1 MDEKKQ
7 EFSPLPPE
15 LSAAEE
21 FTPLPDEFGQTGG
34 ASPAVKSGR
43 RWWKKALYALAGL
56 AVLAAAAFSGGA
68 APDTPGTPDA
78 PVVPDTP
85 PTQEETYPLTGTLYC
100 TAYNDTFGPDGRP
113 LLLWDDMAVEMSA
126 LTDAPLSLPQPQQ
139 PELAG
144 AVFLGWVGRYDTAEG
159 KVYCL
164 MSDPLTAAE
173 AAAIR
178 PDEGGDRHLVLR
190 AAWRGDGTGRYPW
203 QLTLDDG
210 ESAVEYD
217 ASVPMYSGGMVYLCA
232 YPVPERA
239 GQRFAGWCDADG
251 APVETLPAAAFFQEK
266 NGETDWSAPRAV
278 TLYAIWETA

>member
-1 MDEKKQ
+1 MDGKKQ

-15 LSAAEE
+15 FSAAAE
-21 FTPLPDEFGQTGG
+21 FTPLPGEFGQTVG
-34 ASPAVKSGR
+34 ASPAVKPGR

-56 AVLAAAAFSGGA
+56 AVLVAAAFSGGA
-68 APDTPGTPDA
+68 APDTPVTPGT
-78 PVVPDTP
+78 PDTP
-85 PTQEETYPLTGTLYC
+85 PVQEETYPLTGTLYC
-100 TAYNDTFGPDGRP
+100 TAYNDTFGPDGQP
-113 LLLWDDMAVEMSA
+113 LLLWDDMAVPVSA
-126 LTDAPLSLPQPQQ
+126 LADAPLALPQPRQ

-144 AVFLGWVGRYDTAEG
+144 AVFLGWVGRYNTADG
-159 KVYCL
+159 KVYRL
-164 MSDPLTAAE
+164 MSDPLTAAD

-190 AAWRGDGTGRYPW
+190 AAWRGDGTSSRPW

-210 ESAVEYD
+210 EAAVAYD
-217 ASVPMYSGGMVYLCA
+217 AAVPMYSGGLVYLCA

-251 APVETLPAAAFFQEK
+251 VPVETLPASAFFGEQ

-278 TLYAIWETA
+278 TLYARWETA

>member
-1 MDEKKQ
+1 MDGKKQ

-15 LSAAEE
+15 FSAAAE
-21 FTPLPDEFGQTGG
+21 FTPLPGEFGQTVG
-34 ASPAVKSGR
+34 ASPAVKPGR

-68 APDTPGTPDA
+68 APDTPVTPGT
-78 PVVPDTP
+78 PDTP
-85 PTQEETYPLTGTLYC
+85 PVQEETYPLTGTLYC
-100 TAYNDTFGPDGRP
+100 TAYNDTFGPDGQP
-113 LLLWDDMAVEMSA
+113 LLLWDSLTVELSR
-126 LTDAPLSLPQPQQ
+126 LVDAPLALPQPQQ
-139 PELAG
+139 PESAG
-144 AVFLGWVGRYDTAEG
+144 AVFLGWVGRYDTADG
-159 KVYCL
+159 KVYRL
-164 MSDPLTAAE
+164 MSDPLTAEA

-190 AAWRGDGTGRYPW
+190 AAWRGDGTSSRPW

-210 ESAVEYD
+210 EAAVAYD
-217 ASVPMYSGGMVYLCA
+217 AVVPMYSGGLVYLCA

-251 APVETLPAAAFFQEK
+251 VPVETLPASAFFGEQ

-278 TLYAIWETA
+278 TLYARWETA

>member
-1 MDEKKQ
+1 MDGKKQ

-15 LSAAEE
+15 FSAAAE
-21 FTPLPDEFGQTGG
+21 FTPLPGEFGQTVG
-34 ASPAVKSGR
+34 ASPAVKPGR

-56 AVLAAAAFSGGA
+56 AVLAAAVFSGGTA
-68 APDTPGTPDA
+68 PDA
-78 PVVPDTP
+78 PAAPVTPDTP
-85 PTQEETYPLTGTLYC
+85 PVQEETYPLTGTLYC
-100 TAYNDTFGPDGRP
+100 TAYNDTFGPDGQP
-113 LLLWDDMAVEMSA
+113 LLLWDGMAVEMSA

-139 PELAG
+139 PESAG
-144 AVFLGWVGRYDTAEG
+144 VVFLGWVGRYDTADG
-159 KVYCL
+159 KVYRL
-164 MSDPLTAAE
+164 MSDPLTAEA

-190 AAWRGDGTGRYPW
+190 AAWRGDGTSSRPW

-210 ESAVEYD
+210 EAAVAYD
-217 ASVPMYSGGMVYLCA
+217 AAVPMYSGGLVYLCA

-251 APVETLPAAAFFQEK
+251 VPVETLPASAFFGER

-278 TLYAIWETA
+278 TLYARWETA

>member
-1 MDEKKQ
+1 MDGKKQ

-15 LSAAEE
+15 FSAAAE
-21 FTPLPDEFGQTGG
+21 FTPLPGEFGQTVG
-34 ASPAVKSGR
+34 ASPAVKPGR

-68 APDTPGTPDA
+68 APDTPVTPGT
-78 PVVPDTP
+78 PDTP
-85 PTQEETYPLTGTLYC
+85 PVQEETYPLTGTLYC
-100 TAYNDTFGPDGRP
+100 TAYNDTFGPDGQP
-113 LLLWDDMAVEMSA
+113 LLLWDGMAVEMSA

-144 AVFLGWVGRYDTAEG
+144 AVFLGWVGRYDTAGG
-159 KVYCL
+159 KVYRL

-190 AAWRGDGTGRYPW
+190 AAWRGDGTSSRPW

-210 ESAVEYD
+210 EAAVEYD
-217 ASVPMYSGGMVYLCA
+217 ASPCTPAVWCTSAPIRCRSGRDRGS
-232 YPVPERA
+232 RA
-239 GQRFAGWCDADG
+239 GAMRTASRWRRCR
-251 APVETLPAAAFFQEK
+251 
-266 NGETDWSAPRAV
+266 PRRSSGSR
-278 TLYAIWETA
+278 TAKRTGRRPGR

>member
-1 MDEKKQ
+1 MDGKKQ

-15 LSAAEE
+15 FSAAAE
-21 FTPLPDEFGQTGG
+21 FTPLPGEFGQTVG
-34 ASPAVKSGR
+34 ASPAVKPGR

-56 AVLAAAAFSGGA
+56 AVLAAAAFSGGTA
-68 APDTPGTPDA
+68 PDA
-78 PVVPDTP
+78 PAAPVTPDTP
-85 PTQEETYPLTGTLYC
+85 PVQEETYPLTGTLYC
-100 TAYNDTFGPDGRP
+100 TAYNDTFGPDGQP
-113 LLLWDDMAVEMSA
+113 LLLWDDMAVPVSA
-126 LTDAPLSLPQPQQ
+126 LADAPLALPQPRQ

-144 AVFLGWVGRYDTAEG
+144 AVFLGWVGRYNTADG
-159 KVYCL
+159 KVYRL
-164 MSDPLTAAE
+164 MSDPLTAEA

-190 AAWRGDGTGRYPW
+190 AAWRGDGTSSRPW

-210 ESAVEYD
+210 EAAVAYD
-217 ASVPMYSGGMVYLCA
+217 AAVPMYSGGLVYLCA

-251 APVETLPAAAFFQEK
+251 VPVETLPASAFFGEQ

-278 TLYAIWETA
+278 TLYARWETA

>member
-1 MDEKKQ
+1 MDGKKQ

-15 LSAAEE
+15 FSAAAE
-21 FTPLPDEFGQTGG
+21 FTPLPGEFGQTVG
-34 ASPAVKSGR
+34 ASPAVKPGR

-56 AVLAAAAFSGGA
+56 AVLVAAAFSGGA
-68 APDTPGTPDA
+68 APDTPVTPGT
-78 PVVPDTP
+78 PDTP
-85 PTQEETYPLTGTLYC
+85 PVQEETYPLTGTLYC
-100 TAYNDTFGPDGRP
+100 TAYNDTFGPDGQP
-113 LLLWDDMAVEMSA
+113 LLLWDDMAVPVSA
-126 LTDAPLSLPQPQQ
+126 LADAPLALPQPRQ

-144 AVFLGWVGRYDTAEG
+144 AVFLGWVGRYDTADG
-159 KVYCL
+159 KVYRL
-164 MSDPLTAAE
+164 MSDPLTAAD

-190 AAWRGDGTGRYPW
+190 AAWRGDGTSSRPW

-210 ESAVEYD
+210 EAAVAYD
-217 ASVPMYSGGMVYLCA
+217 AAVPMYSGGLVYLCA

-251 APVETLPAAAFFQEK
+251 VPVETLPASAFFGEQ

-278 TLYAIWETA
+278 TLYARWETA

>member
-68 APDTPGTPDA
+68 APNVPGTPDA

-85 PTQEETYPLTGTLYC
+85 PVQEETYALTGTLYC

-113 LLLWDDMAVEMSA
+113 LLLWDGMAVEMSA

-139 PELAG
+139 PEPAG
-144 AVFLGWVGRYDTAEG
+144 AVFLGWVGRYDTAGG
-159 KVYCL
+159 KVYRL

-210 ESAVEYD
+210 EGAVEYD

>member
-1 MDEKKQ
+1 MDGKKQ

-15 LSAAEE
+15 FSAAAE
-21 FTPLPDEFGQTGG
+21 FTPLPGEFGQTVG
-34 ASPAVKSGR
+34 ASPAVKPGR

-68 APDTPGTPDA
+68 APDTPVTPGT
-78 PVVPDTP
+78 PDTP
-85 PTQEETYPLTGTLYC
+85 PVQEETYPLAGTLYC
-100 TAYNDTFGPDGRP
+100 TAYNDTFGPDGQP
-113 LLLWDDMAVEMSA
+113 LLLWDSLTVELSRLA
-126 LTDAPLSLPQPQQ
+126 DTPLALPQPRQ

-144 AVFLGWVGRYDTAEG
+144 AVFLGWVGRYDTADG
-159 KVYCL
+159 KVYRL
-164 MSDPLTAAE
+164 MSDPLTAEA

-178 PDEGGDRHLVLR
+178 PDEGGGRHLVLR
-190 AAWRGDGTGRYPW
+190 AAWRGDGTSSRPW

-210 ESAVEYD
+210 EAAVAYD
-217 ASVPMYSGGMVYLCA
+217 AAVPMYSGGLVYLCA

-251 APVETLPAAAFFQEK
+251 VPVETLPASAFFGEQ

-278 TLYAIWETA
+278 TLYARWETA

>member
-1 MDEKKQ
+1 MDGKKQ

-15 LSAAEE
+15 FSAAAE
-21 FTPLPDEFGQTGG
+21 FTPLPGEFGQTVG
-34 ASPAVKSGR
+34 ASPAVKPGR

-68 APDTPGTPDA
+68 APDTPVTPGT
-78 PVVPDTP
+78 PDTP
-85 PTQEETYPLTGTLYC
+85 PVQEETYPLTGTLYC
-100 TAYNDTFGPDGRP
+100 TAYNDTFGPDGQP
-113 LLLWDDMAVEMSA
+113 LLLWDDMAVPVSA
-126 LTDAPLSLPQPQQ
+126 LADAPLALPQPRQ

-144 AVFLGWVGRYDTAEG
+144 AVFLGWVGRYNTADG
-159 KVYCL
+159 KVYRL
-164 MSDPLTAAE
+164 MSDPLTAAD

-190 AAWRGDGTGRYPW
+190 AAWRGDGTSSRPW

-210 ESAVEYD
+210 EAAVAYD
-217 ASVPMYSGGMVYLCA
+217 AAVPMYSGGLVYLCA

-251 APVETLPAAAFFQEK
+251 VPVETLPASAFFGEQ

-278 TLYAIWETA
+278 TLYARWETA

>member
-1 MDEKKQ
+1 MDGKKQ

-15 LSAAEE
+15 FSAAAE
-21 FTPLPDEFGQTGG
+21 FTPLPGEFGQTVG
-34 ASPAVKSGR
+34 ASPAVKPGR

-68 APDTPGTPDA
+68 APDTPVTPGT
-78 PVVPDTP
+78 PDTP
-85 PTQEETYPLTGTLYC
+85 PVQEETYPLTGTLYC
-100 TAYNDTFGPDGRP
+100 TAYNDTFGPDGQP
-113 LLLWDDMAVEMSA
+113 LLLWDDMAVPVSA
-126 LTDAPLSLPQPQQ
+126 LADAPLALPQPRQ
-139 PELAG
+139 PESAG
-144 AVFLGWVGRYDTAEG
+144 AVFLGWVGRYNTADG
-159 KVYCL
+159 KVYRL
-164 MSDPLTAAE
+164 MSDPLTAAD

-190 AAWRGDGTGRYPW
+190 AAWRGDGTSSRPW

-210 ESAVEYD
+210 EAAVTYD
-217 ASVPMYSGGMVYLCA
+217 AAVPMYSGGLVYLCA

-251 APVETLPAAAFFQEK
+251 VPVETLPASAFFGEQ

-278 TLYAIWETA
+278 TLYARWETA

>member
-1 MDEKKQ
+1 MDGKKQ

-15 LSAAEE
+15 FSAAAE
-21 FTPLPDEFGQTGG
+21 FTPLPGEFGQTVG
-34 ASPAVKSGR
+34 ASPAVKPGR

-68 APDTPGTPDA
+68 APDTPVTPGT
-78 PVVPDTP
+78 PDTP
-85 PTQEETYPLTGTLYC
+85 PVQEETYPLTGTLYC
-100 TAYNDTFGPDGRP
+100 TAYNDTFGPDGQP
-113 LLLWDDMAVEMSA
+113 LLLWDSLTVELSRLA
-126 LTDAPLSLPQPQQ
+126 DTPLALPQPRQ

-144 AVFLGWVGRYDTAEG
+144 AVFLGWVGRYDTADG
-159 KVYCL
+159 KVYRL
-164 MSDPLTAAE
+164 MSDPLTAAD

-190 AAWRGDGTGRYPW
+190 AAWRGDGTSSRPW

-210 ESAVEYD
+210 EAAVAYD
-217 ASVPMYSGGMVYLCA
+217 AAVPMYSGGLVYLCA

-251 APVETLPAAAFFQEK
+251 VPVETLPASAFFGEQ

-278 TLYAIWETA
+278 TLYARWETA

>member
-1 MDEKKQ
+1 MDGKKQ

-15 LSAAEE
+15 FSAAAE
-21 FTPLPDEFGQTGG
+21 FTPLPGEFGQTVG
-34 ASPAVKSGR
+34 ASPAVKPGR

-56 AVLAAAAFSGGA
+56 AVLAAAAFSGGTA
-68 APDTPGTPDA
+68 PDA
-78 PVVPDTP
+78 PAAPVTPDTP
-85 PTQEETYPLTGTLYC
+85 PVQEETYPLTGTLYC
-100 TAYNDTFGPDGRP
+100 TAYNDTFGPDGQP
-113 LLLWDDMAVEMSA
+113 LLLWDDMAVPVSA
-126 LTDAPLSLPQPQQ
+126 LADAPLALPQPRQ

-144 AVFLGWVGRYDTAEG
+144 AVFLGWVGRYDTADG
-159 KVYCL
+159 KVYRL
-164 MSDPLTAAE
+164 MSDPLTAAD

-190 AAWRGDGTGRYPW
+190 AAWRGDGTSSRPW

-210 ESAVEYD
+210 EAAVAYD
-217 ASVPMYSGGMVYLCA
+217 AAVPMYSGGLVYLCA

-251 APVETLPAAAFFQEK
+251 VPVETLPASAFFGEQ

-278 TLYAIWETA
+278 TLYARWETA